1 MSKGSSS
8 SNSDRKIGSNDNQ
21 SIFDLASEEICFLA
35 HSQNCCVCF
44 VDMVNSTKI
53 TAEISDHQKVRQY
66 YSIFINTMAVLAKN
80 YGAKIIKNA
89 GDALIFYF
97 PETSDPTNEL
107 VFNRAFECFNTMILA
122 HDIINVKLH
131 SENLPSVSYRISADY
146 GGVEVATSTSSK
158 SEDLFGSTM
167 NICAKINSM
176 AKPNGIVIGGDLHQL
191 VRSFSFS
198 NEYEFGEVRG
208 YSVGFKSTYPVYAV
222 VAKNRASL
230 ERSSMNL
237 FSGKIPRLEAAQAR
251 VTQQRY
257 FANIMV
263 VDDEPDILFTYKSLL
278 SAEGYDVKA
287 FTDPQEALK
296 HFVQLLDPS
305 SYYRLVLLDIRMPR
319 LNGLQLFYKIKTL
332 SPNTKI
338 IFCSALDIAEEIVS
352 ILPDIK
358 YNDIIKK
365 PIKREYFVSK
375 INSVLNN
382 NSTVH
387 FNSLSA

>member
-1 MSKGSSS
+1 
-8 SNSDRKIGSNDNQ
+8 
-21 SIFDLASEEICFLA
+21 
-35 HSQNCCVCF
+35 
-44 VDMVNSTKI
+44 
-53 TAEISDHQKVRQY
+53 
-66 YSIFINTMAVLAKN
+66 
-80 YGAKIIKNA
+80 
-89 GDALIFYF
+89 
-97 PETSDPTNEL
+97 
-107 VFNRAFECFNTMILA
+107 
-122 HDIINVKLH
+122 
-131 SENLPSVSYRISADY
+131 
-146 GGVEVATSTSSK
+146 VEVATSTSSK

-167 NICAKINSM
+167 NICAKINSI

-191 VRSFSFS
+191 VTSFSFS
-198 NEYEFGEVRG
+198 NEYEFREVRG
-208 YSVGFKSTYPVYAV
+208 YSVGFKSAYPVYAV
-222 VAKNRASL
+222 IAKNRASL

-237 FSGKIPRLEAAQAR
+237 FNSKIPRLEAAQAR
-251 VTQQRY
+251 VTQQKY

-278 SAEGYDVKA
+278 SAEGYNVKA

-305 SYYRLVLLDIRMPR
+305 SYYQLVLLDIRMPR

-338 IFCSALDIAEEIVS
+338 MFCSALDIAEEIVS